1 MPHTQG
7 RATIKK
13 MLEFYEALGIE
24 GLPVN
29 ARELKTISDALD
41 LAVPVNAPAPPK
53 TMPSS
58 SPMVMKSDIR
68 HIPKAKA
75 LALDELR
82 LKLGDCHRCRLSA
95 GRTNIVFGEG
105 NPSAR
110 LMFIG
115 EGPGR
120 DEDAQGRPFVGEAG
134 QLLTRLIGRMGFKRE
149 EVYIAN
155 IVKCRPPENRTP
167 EDDEIAHCL
176 PFVLDQIRIVAPA
189 VVMALGR
196 VAAHALLG
204 IKTPI
209 GRLRGSLHHFEGI
222 PVMPTFHP
230 AYLLRNPKDKV
241 LVWSDA
247 LKVLELMGRQPE

>member
-7 RATIKK
+7 RSTIKK
-13 MLEFYEALGIE
+13 MLEFYEALGVE
-24 GLPVN
+24 SLPVN
-29 ARELKTISDALD
+29 ASELKAISDALD
-41 LAVPVNAPAPPK
+41 STVPANAPSVPK

-58 SPMVMKSDIR
+58 SAMVMKTDRR
-68 HIPKAKA
+68 HIPKAKS
-75 LALDELR
+75 LAMDELR
-82 LKLGDCHRCRLSA
+82 LKLGDCHRCRLSS

-105 NPSAR
+105 NPDSR

-134 QLLTRLIGRMGFKRE
+134 QLLARMIGKMGFRRE
-149 EVYIAN
+149 DVYIAN

-176 PFVLDQIRIVAPA
+176 PFVVEQIRIAAPT

-209 GRLRGSLHHFEGI
+209 SRLRGNIHYFEDI

-241 LVWSDA
+241 LVWDDA
-247 LKVLELMGRQPE
+247 LKVLELMGRQPV